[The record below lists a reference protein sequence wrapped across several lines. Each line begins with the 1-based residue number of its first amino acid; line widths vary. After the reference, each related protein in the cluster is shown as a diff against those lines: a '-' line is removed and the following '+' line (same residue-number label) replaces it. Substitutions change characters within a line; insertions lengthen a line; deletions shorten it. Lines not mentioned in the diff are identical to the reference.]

1 MNVKQLKE
9 KLKNVDESLDVQIFH
24 DSKYECLKDL
34 TQVYIP
40 DKQDK
45 KLNIYF
51 VQLASKS
58 EVTNGR

>member
-9 KLKNVDESLDVQIFH
+9 KLENVDESLDVQIFH
-24 DSKYECLKDL
+24 DSEYECLKDL

-45 KLNIYF
+45 KDNIYF
-51 VQLASKS
+51 VQLAS
-58 EVTNGR
+58 NGK